1 MPVDSLALARRR
13 FRPKFMGHPKNPS
26 AQSLTRPSSLQVLKQ
41 GQENFL
47 DHFFAILRGKP
58 ESQQEAQPPT
68 SQLIK

>member
-1 MPVDSLALARRR
+1 
-13 FRPKFMGHPKNPS
+13 MGHPKNPS